1 MLEMLAAAAA
11 SLAASLALTPPLVKL
26 LRRRGCTV
34 PDLHKRGRPPVA
46 SPGGPALLAA
56 LAAGL
61 CAAYA
66 LSPDPALPAVLLAA
80 LGGFAVGY
88 VDDRRVTPGWFK
100 PAALACAAAPLLALG
115 AYDHS
120 LAFPVF
126 GSVSI
131 PVLYVG
137 VAAAAVSISGNTVN
151 SIDIFNGLAS
161 GFVAVAGAALTAGI
175 VIVESMGPSPEYG
188 AAAAGAA
195 LTLAALGFRR
205 YHRFPSSVFPGNSGA
220 LTLGAAYGA
229 VAVAGGAE
237 VIAAVAALP
246 AVLNSFL
253 YLASVRRLAE
263 HREVAR
269 PVRLGADSKLY
280 DTKDALAP
288 MTLAR
293 LMLSANPMGERQAA
307 RAILRLAAFSGALAV
322 LTALLQGWFA

>member
-1 MLEMLAAAAA
+1 MLEILAASAA
-11 SLAASLALTPPLVKL
+11 SLAVSLAATPPLVRA
-26 LRRRGCTV
+26 LRRRGSTA
-34 PDLHKRGRPPVA
+34 PDLHKPGGPPVA

-56 LAAGL
+56 IAAGL
-61 CAAYA
+61 CAAY
-66 LSPDPALPAVLLAA
+66 LFSPGPDLVAVLLTAA
-80 LGGFAVGY
+80 AGFAVGY
-88 VDDRRVTPGWFK
+88 VDDRTVTPGWFK
-100 PAALACAAAPLLALG
+100 PAALAGAAAPLLLLG

-120 LAFPVF
+120 LAFPLF
-126 GSVSI
+126 GTVSI

-137 VAAAAVSISGNTVN
+137 VAAAAVSVSGNTVN

-161 GFVAVAGAALTAGI
+161 GFVAIAAGALTAGI

-195 LTLAALGFRR
+195 LAFAALGFRR

-220 LTLGAAYGA
+220 LALGAAYGA

-246 AVLNSFL
+246 AILNSFL

-263 HREVAR
+263 HRDVAR
-269 PVRLGADSKLY
+269 PVRLGQDSKLH
-280 DTKDALAP
+280 DTRDALAP

-293 LMLSANPMGERQAA
+293 LILSRRPMGEKEAA
-307 RAILRLAAFSGALAV
+307 GAILRLAAFSGALAV
-322 LTALLQGWFA
+322 ITALLQGMT